1 MKTKQA
7 RQKARDSNMH
17 RPVLVTAPAVLPV
30 TLNEMKIALRI
41 AERDGDNNILEHE
54 DDGLITDEIQSAVEH
69 YEGWTGILGIVLSEQ
84 TWRQSFDG
92 FSGCLDLPLGP
103 VSSISAARYR
113 NAAGQISTIAANE
126 YALDVSA
133 SGDASIRFRNAYQRP
148 TDLYERAALQVDYV
162 TGWPVVDEKST
173 VPADIKTAIK
183 IRVQLAYD
191 ESARAGAATLSQ
203 VEEVLVGKYQRF
215 SL

>member
-1 MKTKQA
+1 
-7 RQKARDSNMH
+7 MH
-17 RPVLVTAPAVLPV
+17 RPVLVTAPSALPV

-54 DDGLITDEIQSAVEH
+54 DDGLITDEIRSAVEH

-92 FSGCLDLPLGP
+92 FAGCLDLPLGP

-113 NAAGQISTIAANE
+113 NAAGQVATIAANE
-126 YALDVSA
+126 YALDVSS
-133 SGDASIRFRNAYQRP
+133 SGEASIRFRNAYERP
-148 TDLYERAALQVDYV
+148 SDLYERASLQVDYLA
-162 TGWPVVDEKST
+162 GWPVVNDKST

-183 IRVQLAYD
+183 IRVQLSYD
-191 ESARAGAATLSQ
+191 ESARAGADILSR
-203 VEEVLVGKYQRF
+203 VEEALIGKYRRL

>member
-1 MKTKQA
+1 
-7 RQKARDSNMH
+7 MH
-17 RPVLVTAPAVLPV
+17 RPVLVTPADGLPV

-41 AERDGDNNILEHE
+41 VERDGDGTILSHE
-54 DDGLITDEIQSAVEH
+54 DDDLISDEIRSAVTH

-92 FSGCLDLPLGP
+92 FSGCLRLPLGP

-113 NAAGQISTIAANE
+113 NAAGQISTIAASE

-133 SGDASIRFRNAYQRP
+133 SGEASIYFRKSYERP
-148 TDLYERAALQVDYV
+148 SDLYERAALQIDYAA
-162 TGWPVVDEKST
+162 GWPVIDQKST

-191 ESARAGAATLSQ
+191 ESARAGADKLAQ
-203 VEEVLVGKYQRF
+203 VEEALVGKYRRF

>member
-1 MKTKQA
+1 
-7 RQKARDSNMH
+7 MH
-17 RPVLVTAPAVLPV
+17 RPVRVTAPADLPV
-30 TLNEMKIALRI
+30 TLDEMKIALRI
-41 AERDGDNNILEHE
+41 AERDADDSILPHE
-54 DDGLITDEIQSAVEH
+54 DDGLIQDEIQSAVDH

-92 FSGCLDLPLGP
+92 FSGCLKLPLGP

-113 NAAGQISTIAANE
+113 NAAGQISTIAPNE

-133 SGDASIRFRNAYQRP
+133 SGEASIRFRNAYQRP
-148 TDLYERAALQVDYV
+148 SDLYERGALQVDYLA
-162 TGWPVVDEKST
+162 GWPVVDGKST

-191 ESARAGAATLSQ
+191 ESARAGAENLTR
-203 VEEVLVGKYQRF
+203 VEDALIGKYRRF

>member
-1 MKTKQA
+1 
-7 RQKARDSNMH
+7 MH

-30 TLNEMKIALRI
+30 TLDEMKVALRI
-41 AERDGDNNILEHE
+41 AERGVDDNILPHE
-54 DDGLITDEIQSAVEH
+54 DDGLIKDEIQSAVDH

-92 FSGCLDLPLGP
+92 FSGCLKLPLGP
-103 VSSISAARYR
+103 VSAIAVARYR
-113 NAAGQISTIAANE
+113 NAAGQVSTIAANE

-133 SGDASIRFRNAYQRP
+133 SGEASIRFRNAYQRP
-148 TDLYERAALQVDYV
+148 ADLYERLALQVDYV
-162 TGWPVVDEKST
+162 AGWPVVDGKST

-191 ESARAGAATLSQ
+191 ESARAGAENLSR
-203 VEEVLVGKYQRF
+203 VEDALIGKYRRF

>member
-1 MKTKQA
+1 
-7 RQKARDSNMH
+7 MH
-17 RPVLVTAPAVLPV
+17 RPVLVTAPAVRPV
-30 TLNEMKIALRI
+30 TLDEMKIALRI
-41 AERDGDNNILEHE
+41 AERDADDNVMPHE
-54 DDGLITDEIQSAVEH
+54 DDDLIEDEIQSAVDH

-92 FSGCLDLPLGP
+92 FSGCLKLPLGP
-103 VSSISAARYR
+103 VSSITEARYR
-113 NAAGQISTIAANE
+113 NAAGQMSTIAESE

-133 SGDASIRFRNAYQRP
+133 SGEASIRFRNAYQRP
-148 TDLYERAALQVDYV
+148 SDLYESAALQVDYLA
-162 TGWPVVDEKST
+162 GWPVVDGKST

-191 ESARAGAATLSQ
+191 ESARAGAENLSR
-203 VEEVLVGKYQRF
+203 VEDALIGKYRRF

>member
-1 MKTKQA
+1 
-7 RQKARDSNMH
+7 MH
-17 RPVLVTAPAVLPV
+17 RPVLVSAPAVLPV
-30 TLNEMKIALRI
+30 TLDEMKIALRI
-41 AERDGDNNILEHE
+41 AERDGDDNILPHE
-54 DDGLITDEIQSAVEH
+54 DDGLIQDEIQSAVDH

-84 TWRQSFDG
+84 TWRQSFDS
-92 FSGCLDLPLGP
+92 FSGCLKLPLGP

-113 NAAGQISTIAANE
+113 NAAGQISTIAPNE

-133 SGDASIRFRNAYQRP
+133 SGEASIRFRNVYQRP
-148 TDLYERAALQVDYV
+148 SDPYERAALQVDYLA
-162 TGWPVVDEKST
+162 GWPAVDDKST

-191 ESARAGAATLSQ
+191 ESARAGAENLTR
-203 VEEVLVGKYQRF
+203 VEDALIGKYRRF

>member
-1 MKTKQA
+1 
-7 RQKARDSNMH
+7 MH

-30 TLNEMKIALRI
+30 TIDEMKIALRI
-41 AERDGDNNILEHE
+41 AERDADDTILPHE
-54 DDGLITDEIQSAVEH
+54 DDGLIEDEIRSAVNH

-92 FSGCLDLPLGP
+92 FSGCLKLPLGP

-113 NAAGQISTIAANE
+113 NAAGQMSTIAANE
-126 YALDVSA
+126 YALDVDA
-133 SGDASIRFRNAYQRP
+133 SGEASIRFRNAYQRP
-148 TDLYERAALQVDYV
+148 TDLYERAALQIDYV
-162 TGWPVVDEKST
+162 AGWPVIDGKST
-173 VPADIKTAIK
+173 VPADIKTAIR

-191 ESARAGAATLSQ
+191 ESARAGAENLSR
-203 VEEVLVGKYQRF
+203 VEDALIGKYRRF